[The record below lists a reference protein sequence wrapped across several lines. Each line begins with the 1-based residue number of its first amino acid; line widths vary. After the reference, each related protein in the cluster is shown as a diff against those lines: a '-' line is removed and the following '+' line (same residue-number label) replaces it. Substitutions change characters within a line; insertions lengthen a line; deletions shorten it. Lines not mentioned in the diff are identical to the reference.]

1 MSVVEI
7 SGTRPLAGGFYTVGE
22 AARLLKID
30 NELRI
35 RGWLRGYGGGA
46 GPVIERQYPLRN
58 GTDEIGFY
66 DLMEI
71 RFIEYFRRQK
81 ISLQSIRKAAAA
93 AREELHHQHPFALS
107 NIKFVTDRKR
117 IFHLTAEETKDAK
130 LRDIVSGQYAMYD
143 VIEQFLAKGIEFHPA
158 SNLPESWRP
167 DPETFPD
174 IILDPHRAHGL
185 PILARYGVPTS
196 ALFGLW
202 RAEEQ
207 DYEAVADW
215 YQIPRDAVEQAVEYE
230 LDLAA

>member
-1 MSVVEI
+1 MSI
-7 SGTRPLAGGFYTVGE
+7 IPLTQPRADVGGFYTVSE

-30 NELRI
+30 SEPRI
-35 RGWLRGYGGGA
+35 RGWLRGYGNGA
-46 GPVIERQYPLRN
+46 GPVIDRQYPLRN
-58 GTDEIGFY
+58 GVDEIGFY

-93 AREELHHQHPFALS
+93 AREELKHQHPFALS
-107 NIKFVTDRKR
+107 DVKFVTDRKR
-117 IFHLTAEETKDAK
+117 IFHLTAEETNDAK
-130 LRDIVSGQYAMYD
+130 LRDIVTGQYAMYD
-143 VIEQFLAKGIEFHPA
+143 VIERFLAKGIEFHPGSGLA
-158 SNLPESWRP
+158 ESWRP

-174 IILDPHRAHGL
+174 VILDPRRAHGL
-185 PILARYGVPTS
+185 PVLGKHGIPTS

-207 DYEAVADW
+207 DYQAVSDW
-215 YQIPRDAVEQAVEYE
+215 YEIPSTDVEQAIEFE

>member
-1 MSVVEI
+1 MNI
-7 SGTRPLAGGFYTVGE
+7 IPLTQARLDVGGFYTVSE

-30 NELRI
+30 SEPRI
-35 RGWLRGYGGGA
+35 RGWLRGYGGEA

-58 GTDEIGFY
+58 GIDEIGFY

-93 AREELHHQHPFALS
+93 ARAELAHQHPFALS
-107 NIKFVTDRKR
+107 NVKFVTDRKR
-117 IFHLTAEETKDAK
+117 IFHLTAEETKDTK
-130 LRDIVSGQYAMYD
+130 LRDIVTGQYAMYD
-143 VIEQFLAKGIEFHPA
+143 VIEAFLAKGIEFDPGSGLA
-158 SNLPESWRP
+158 ESWRP

-174 IILDPHRAHGL
+174 IILDPKRAHGL
-185 PILARYGVPTS
+185 PVLAKHGVPTS

-202 RAEEQ
+202 RAEGQ
-207 DYEAVADW
+207 DYEAVSEW
-215 YQIPRDAVEQAVEYE
+215 YEVPLSAVEQAIEYE

>member
-1 MSVVEI
+1 MSVVAF
-7 SGTRPLAGGFYTVGE
+7 SRTRPLAGGFYTVSE

-30 NELRI
+30 NELKI
-35 RGWLRGYGGGA
+35 RGWLRGYGGDA

-93 AREELHHQHPFALS
+93 ARSELGHQHPFALS

-117 IFHLTAEETKDAK
+117 IFHLTAEETKDTK
-130 LRDIVSGQYAMYD
+130 LRDIVTGQYAMYD

-174 IILDPHRAHGL
+174 VILDPHRAHGL
-185 PILARYGVPTS
+185 PILAQHGVPTS

-207 DYEAVADW
+207 DYDAVADW
-215 YQIPRDAVEQAVEYE
+215 YEIPREAVEQAVEYE

>member
-1 MSVVEI
+1 MSVVEFH
-7 SGTRPLAGGFYTVGE
+7 REREPNGGFYTVSE

-30 NELRI
+30 NEIRI

-46 GPVIERQYPLRN
+46 GPVILRQYPLRN

-66 DLMEI
+66 DLMEL
-71 RFIEYFRRQK
+71 RFIDYFRRQK

-93 AREELHHQHPFALS
+93 ARLELRHQHPFALS

-117 IFHLTAEETKDAK
+117 IFHLTAEETKDTK
-130 LRDIVSGQYAMYD
+130 LRDIVTGQYAMYD

-174 IILDPHRAHGL
+174 VILDPHRAHGL
-185 PILARYGVPTS
+185 PILNKYGVPTS

-207 DYEAVADW
+207 DYDAVADW
-215 YQIPRDAVEQAVEYE
+215 YEIPREAVEQAVEYE